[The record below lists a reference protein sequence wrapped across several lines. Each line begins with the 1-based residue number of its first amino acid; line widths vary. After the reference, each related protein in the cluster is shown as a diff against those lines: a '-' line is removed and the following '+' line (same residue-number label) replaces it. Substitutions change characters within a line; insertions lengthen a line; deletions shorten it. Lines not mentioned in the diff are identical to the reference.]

1 MASLFRI
8 SRKCRLPS
16 SFSLSG
22 NLTHRK
28 WLPLLRPLRCFQE
41 SPTQFRAHSSET
53 TKVRSPFDS
62 NIIRILRTEVEYQS
76 EYAPPEE
83 PPASF
88 NIFSVE
94 HRPGEQFVRLRC
106 KFGEK
111 EDIKIEAT
119 MFDGCVSDPKPGDDA
134 DGEDIRLH
142 ISLLV
147 DIYKGEGSDGLG
159 FVCSAWPDG
168 LEIMK
173 VYMLRGNKFLP
184 KAHMGPNIRNL
195 DPKLRKALHQYLEA
209 RGVNDE
215 LSVFLHQYMFNKDRT
230 ELLRWLETV
239 KSFVEL

>member
-8 SRKCRLPS
+8 SRKCLS
-16 SFSLSG
+16 SSSPFSG
-22 NLTHRK
+22 NRLC
-28 WLPLLRPLRCFQE
+28 LPLRRFLD
-41 SPTQFRAHSSET
+41 SPTQIQTYSSEAA
-53 TKVRSPFDS
+53 KLRSPFDS
-62 NIIRILRTEVEYQS
+62 NIIRIIRTEVEYQT
-76 EYAPPEE
+76 EYAPPQE

-88 NIFSVE
+88 SFFSIE
-94 HRPGEQFVRLRC
+94 DRPGEQFVRLRR

-119 MFDGCVSDPKPGDDA
+119 MFDGCVSDPKTGDDA
-134 DGEDIRLH
+134 DGEDTRLH

-173 VYMLRGNKFLP
+173 VYMLHGNKLLP
-184 KAHMGPNIRNL
+184 KAHMGPNIRKL

-209 RGVNDE
+209 RGVDGE
-215 LSVFLHQYMFNKDRT
+215 LSVFLHHYMVNKDRT

-239 KSFVEL
+239 KCFVEM